1 MCYYMH
7 VGLVKEVE
15 NMFRIPEAYVDA
27 PSYEDA
33 MKLITARGR
42 GDALEGMLSLDRMYD
57 EYVAS
62 THTDAPLFES
72 DDEFYYTYSYEL
84 NAYNVVYTNMSRLF
98 APKEAV

>member
-1 MCYYMH
+1 
-7 VGLVKEVE
+7 
-15 NMFRIPEAYVDA
+15 MFRIPSCYVDA
-27 PSYEDA
+27 PSFQDA
-33 MKLITARGR
+33 MKTITARGR
-42 GDALEGMLSLDRMYD
+42 GDALEGMLSLDRFYD

-98 APKEAV
+98 AQKNTA